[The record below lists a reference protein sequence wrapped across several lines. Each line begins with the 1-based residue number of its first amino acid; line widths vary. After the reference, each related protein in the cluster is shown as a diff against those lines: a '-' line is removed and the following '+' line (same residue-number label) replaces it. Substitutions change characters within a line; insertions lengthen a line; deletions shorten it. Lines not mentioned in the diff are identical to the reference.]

1 MNLKKKSINFKKIY
15 LFDLD
20 GVILNSKKN
29 MNIAWSS
36 VRKELEIEVKF
47 NDYFKNIGITFKEI
61 LKKLKIDKSKFKKAE
76 KIFFLNSKKNF
87 NKLLLYQN
95 VKTTLNSLRK
105 QNKMMGILTSKDKT
119 RTIKILKR
127 FNLKFDFVLCPISE
141 KLSKPNPYQIFQIL
155 NKYSVKKNEVVFVG
169 DTQIDKQTANNAGI
183 DFIYCNYGYGKK
195 KFKKN
200 SISKFEEILKI

>member
-1 MNLKKKSINFKKIY
+1 MNLKKKSINFKKLY

-47 NDYFKNIGITFKEI
+47 NDYFKNIGIPFKEI

-87 NKLLLYQN
+87 NKLLLYQKCTRN
-95 VKTTLNSLRK
+95 N
-105 QNKMMGILTSKDKT
+105 QLT
-119 RTIKILKR
+119 
-127 FNLKFDFVLCPISE
+127 
-141 KLSKPNPYQIFQIL
+141 
-155 NKYSVKKNEVVFVG
+155 
-169 DTQIDKQTANNAGI
+169 
-183 DFIYCNYGYGKK
+183 
-195 KFKKN
+195 
-200 SISKFEEILKI
+200 